1 MVPSLWRKGQKALW
15 EFRINLFYIVNS
27 STPKTIEILSR
38 KTKLKQKQTAKN
50 LGRKL
55 SKYEGKGIQ
64 VIILTERKES
74 YKYQKENLKLLK
86 IKYTSNL

>member
-1 MVPSLWRKGQKALW
+1 MVPSLWRKGQKDLW
-15 EFRINLFYIVNS
+15 EFRVNLFYIVSS
-27 STPKTIEILSR
+27 STPKTIEILSQ

-64 VIILTERKES
+64 IIILRERKES
-74 YKYQKENLKLLK
+74 Y
-86 IKYTSNL
+86 